1 MNIFYHVIFQI
12 LKLRLAESCPD
23 ILQVYTVHLT
33 RDCCSFHVWLRSVR
47 FAHNSAQKWVCVKV
61 QHLLSAPDSPKLTIY
76 HKWLWLILANPFV
89 NRLQNITFRLFIF
102 YFIKWVISWSLM
114 MASHLHFE
122 QGTLPVSRP
131 YFCWLPPIKA
141 NVEWKVLFRN
151 FGALAP
157 GMKIKTLRALNSI
170 E

>member
-61 QHLLSAPDSPKLTIY
+61 QHSLSAPDSPKLTLY
-76 HKWLWLILANPFV
+76 HKWLLLILANPFV
-89 NRLQNITFRLFIF
+89 NRLHNITFWFVYILF
-102 YFIKWVISWSLM
+102 YKMSYCLKSHDGQSL
-114 MASHLHFE
+114 AFWARDLACE
-122 QGTLPVSRP
+122 QTLLLLIATYKSQCRMKSSFP
-131 YFCWLPPIKA
+131 K
-141 NVEWKVLFRN
+141 FRS
-151 FGALAP
+151 FGPRHENKNLESP
-157 GMKIKTLRALNSI
+157 K
-170 E
+170 